1 MRTIKLDISNI
12 STVRA
17 LHIYLAYQLDLPAHY
32 GRNLDALHDVL
43 GEESEDMRLMLVGE
57 PASEEMAAYLPRLVR
72 VLEDSENAHVHFER
86 I

>member
-1 MRTIKLDISNI
+1 MKTIKLDISNI

-32 GRNLDALHDVL
+32 GRNLDARHDVL
-43 GEESEDMRLMLVGE
+43 GEESEDMSLMLVGE

-72 VLEDSENAHVHFER
+72 VLEDGENAHVHFER

>member
-1 MRTIKLDISNI
+1 MKTIKLDISNI

-43 GEESEDMRLMLVGE
+43 GEESEDMSLMLVGE

>member
-57 PASEEMAAYLPRLVR
+57 PASEEMATYLPRLVR
-72 VLEDSENAHVHFER
+72 VLGDSENAHVHFER